1 MENQKNEKLNQDPTM
16 PKKSEGQNIPKNA
29 KKSNKKLKLNL
40 KVFKKAED
48 PNSLLNIKNL
58 KVMFASSRGLIKA
71 VEGID
76 LEIKKGECAAL
87 VGESGCGKSV
97 TSLTIMGLRNEPPC
111 IWKADNMTLNIE
123 GAEVDL
129 SKLTETQL
137 QDIRGRYMSMVFQDP
152 MTCLNP
158 VMRVGAQIDEVFLRH
173 QKESLKKEAKQQKK
187 DKENAEQQLKKD
199 YATKKDSA
207 TTEYDLTQV
216 KKWYKAEKAKVEK
229 MPTMTIEQVARNR
242 SIEALRVVNVPSPEK
257 RVKDFPHQLSGGMR
271 QRVMIAMGYACNPSF
286 MIADEPTT
294 ALDVTIQA
302 QVLDL
307 MRDLQEKRQTG
318 LLLITHDLSVVA
330 NMADTIYVMY
340 AGKIVEKG
348 TCDEILDNPLHP
360 YSIGLIA
367 SIPKMKGKHKKFV
380 QIPDMVPH
388 PTQKPMG
395 CFFNP
400 RCKFATEKCKVYMPP
415 LESVDKTTDRQVRC
429 WNYKSLDVEG
439 GE

>member
-1 MENQKNEKLNQDPTM
+1 MAND
-16 PKKSEGQNIPKNA
+16 
-29 KKSNKKLKLNL
+29 KKLRLDLSAFEISQDK
-40 KVFKKAED
+40 E
-48 PNSLLNIKNL
+48 SLLKIKNL
-58 KVMFASSRGLIKA
+58 KVMFASSRGMIKA

-76 LEIKKGECAAL
+76 LEVKKGECVAL

-111 IWKADNMTLNIE
+111 IWKADQMTLNIE
-123 GAEVDL
+123 DEEHDVEVEL
-129 SKLTETQL
+129 SRLTESQL

-173 QKESLKKEAKQQKK
+173 QISSLKEETILQRKNKAEAAAKLE
-187 DKENAEQQLKKD
+187 DD
-199 YATKKDSA
+199 YAAKKAA
-207 TTEYDLTQV
+207 TRSEYDLAQIEKWHETE
-216 KKWYKAEKAKVEK
+216 KKKVNK
-229 MPTMTIEQVARNR
+229 MPTMTIKQAARRR

-257 RVKDFPHQLSGGMR
+257 RVKDYPHQLSGGMR

-307 MRDLQEKRQTG
+307 MRDLQEKRDTG

-348 TCDEILDNPLHP
+348 SCDEILDNPLHP

-380 QIPDMVPH
+380 QIPDTVPH
-388 PTQKPMG
+388 PTQKPTG
-395 CFFNP
+395 CFFHP
-400 RCKFATEKCKVYMPP
+400 RCKFATEKCRVYMPT
-415 LESVDKTTDRQVRC
+415 LETVKNTNGRQVRC
-429 WNYKSLDVEG
+429 WNYQSLDVEG
-439 GE
+439 EE